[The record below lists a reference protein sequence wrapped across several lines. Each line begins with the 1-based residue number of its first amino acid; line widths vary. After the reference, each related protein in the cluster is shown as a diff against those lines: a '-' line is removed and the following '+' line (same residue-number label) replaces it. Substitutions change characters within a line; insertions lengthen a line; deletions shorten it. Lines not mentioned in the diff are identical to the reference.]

1 MNRRSASDF
10 SQCPPSDGAFPTV
23 HIRDSSGSSG
33 LGLYHGS
40 TASISDSRL
49 NEIES
54 SDEETEEV
62 EHTSKGTKDPGGSTL
77 DMTTRNTVPIARN
90 MASDPSIQVIDTHLE
105 DNHVVSSIHQSQS
118 FMHNVH
124 PMTSHAQQERI
135 PIPRL
140 EVEDTEDGYI
150 FERPTRTRVR
160 TDSDEEESQER
171 PSKRVRMQSPDE
183 VSSYPSSSPRR
194 VNIKHSGGRRTRGF
208 TRRR

>member
-1 MNRRSASDF
+1 
-10 SQCPPSDGAFPTV
+10 V
-23 HIRDSSGSSG
+23 HTRDSSGSSG

-62 EHTSKGTKDPGGSTL
+62 EHTSKGTKDTGGSTL
-77 DMTTRNTVPIARN
+77 DMTTRHTVPIARGT
-90 MASDPSIQVIDTHLE
+90 ASAPSPQVIDSHIQ
-105 DNHVVSSIHQSQS
+105 DNHVVPAIHQSQA
-118 FMHNVH
+118 FMHNIH
-124 PMTSHAQQERI
+124 PVTNPLPSQGTITQLTDHTQQERV

-140 EVEDTEDGYI
+140 EVEDNEDGYI

-183 VSSYPSSSPRR
+183 ALIHPSSSVRR